1 MLPLHQFKA
10 YIQQNALFSNDD
22 QILLAV
28 SGGRDSVLMAHLFKL
43 AGYNFGI
50 AHCNFN
56 LRGEES
62 VRDEHFV
69 KMLGTTLGVPVYV
82 KHFQTKAYA
91 NTHKISIQM
100 AARDLRY
107 HWFEELSNQ
116 EGYQR
121 IALAQHQDDAIETV
135 LLNLT
140 RGTGIAG
147 LHGILPKRGKLIRPL
162 LFLTRTAI
170 NDLIDAENIDYVEDS
185 SNLSANYARN
195 KIRLKVIPQLKE
207 INASLELTFQHN
219 IQRFADTEQVLQ
231 QVVTELRNVMFR
243 TEHDGIYLSIE
254 KVKSLNPQKL
264 LMFEL
269 LKPYHFSEAVIA
281 DLIQAL
287 DKQSGI
293 SFFSSSHQL
302 TLNRDELIISPILS
316 VEIGQH
322 LLWHPTA
329 DKLETP
335 NGTFSSIRLSKAAFD
350 ENYQIERDP
359 CKAYLDT
366 DQLIYPLIVRNRQ
379 PGDKFKPFGM
389 KHYKKLSDF
398 FIDEKV
404 PLTRKD
410 TVPILLN
417 GNGEVI
423 WVTGMRQDNRYKLD
437 PATKN
442 ITILTF
448 SAPYITN
455 SKQS

>member
-1 MLPLHQFKA
+1 MLPVHNFKA
-10 YIQQNALFSNDD
+10 YIQQNILFSSND

-69 KMLGTTLGVPVYV
+69 KMLAATLEVPAYI
-82 KHFQTKAYA
+82 KHFQTKTYA
-91 NTHKISIQM
+91 SSHKISIQM

-107 HWFEELSNQ
+107 QWFEELSKA
-116 EGYQR
+116 EGYVY

-162 LFLTRTAI
+162 LFLTRTEI
-170 NDLIDAENIDYVEDS
+170 NDLIDSENIDYVEDS
-185 SNLSANYARN
+185 SNLSVNYARN

-207 INASLELTFQHN
+207 INSSLELTFQHN

-231 QVVTELRNVMFR
+231 QVVSELRNSLFR
-243 TEHDGIYLSIE
+243 TEHDGLYLSIE
-254 KVKSLNPQKL
+254 QVKNLNPQKL

-281 DLIQAL
+281 DLIQGL
-287 DKQSGI
+287 DKQSGL

-302 TLNRDELIISPILS
+302 TLNREELIISPLKD
-316 VEIGQH
+316 EERGQH
-322 LLWHPTA
+322 LLWHA
-329 DKLETP
+329 AEDKIETP
-335 NGTFSSIRLSKAAFD
+335 NGIINTLRMSKAEFD
-350 ENYQIERDP
+350 KDYQIAKDSNQ
-359 CKAYLDT
+359 AYLDT
-366 DQLIYPLIVRNRQ
+366 DQLIYPLILRSRQ
-379 PGDKFKPFGM
+379 PGDRFKPFGM
-389 KHYKKLSDF
+389 KHFKKLSDF

-404 PLTRKD
+404 PVTRKD
-410 TVPILLN
+410 AVPILLN

-423 WVTGMRQDNRYKLD
+423 WVVGMRQDNRYKISS
-437 PATKN
+437 ATKN

-448 SAPYITN
+448 VTPYITN

>member
-1 MLPLHQFKA
+1 MLPLHTFKA
-10 YIQQNALFSNDD
+10 FIQQNTLFSNED

-28 SGGRDSVLMAHLFKL
+28 SGGRDSVLMARLFKQ

-62 VRDEHFV
+62 LRDEHFV
-69 KMLGTTLGVPVYV
+69 KMLAATLEVPVYV
-82 KHFQTKAYA
+82 RHFDTKAYA
-91 NTHKISIQM
+91 NSHKISIQM

-107 HWFEELSNQ
+107 QWFDALSNA
-116 EGYQR
+116 EGYAY

-170 NDLIDAENIDYVEDS
+170 NDLIDLENIDYVEDS

-231 QVVTELRNVMFR
+231 QVVTGLRSSMFR
-243 TEHDGIYLSIE
+243 TEYDGLYVSIE

-269 LKPYHFSEAVIA
+269 LKPYHFSEAVIG

-293 SFFSSSHQL
+293 AFFSNSHQL
-302 TLNRDELIISPILS
+302 TLNREELIISALKTEES
-316 VEIGQH
+316 GQH
-322 LLWHPTA
+322 LLWHPTEPEI
-329 DKLETP
+329 ETP
-335 NGTFSSIRLSKAAFD
+335 NGTLNSTRLSKAAFD
-350 ENYQIERDP
+350 KDYQIDRDP
-359 CKAYLDT
+359 NKAYLDT
-366 DQLIYPLIVRNRQ
+366 DQLIYPLILRSRQ

-404 PLTRKD
+404 PVTRKD

-423 WVTGMRQDNRYKLD
+423 WVAGMRQDNRYKIG
-437 PATKN
+437 PATSN
-442 ITILTF
+442 ITILTYT
-448 SAPYITN
+448 APHITN

>member
-1 MLPLHQFKA
+1 MLPLHNFKA
-10 YIQQNALFSNDD
+10 YIQQNTLFSTDD

-43 AGYNFGI
+43 AGYQFGI

-69 KMLGTTLGVPVYV
+69 KMLAATLEVPVYV
-82 KHFQTKAYA
+82 KHFETKAYA
-91 NTHKISIQM
+91 SSHKISIQM

-107 HWFEELSNQ
+107 QWFEELSTA
-116 EGYQR
+116 EGYAY

-162 LFLTRTAI
+162 LFLTRVEI
-170 NDLIDAENIDYVEDS
+170 NALVEKEKIDYVEDS

-195 KIRLKVIPQLKE
+195 KIRLKVIPPLKE
-207 INASLELTFQHN
+207 INASLELTFQQN

-231 QVVTELRNVMFR
+231 QVVAELRSAMFR
-243 TEHDGIYLSIE
+243 TEHDGLYLSIE

-293 SFFSSSHQL
+293 SFFSTTHQL
-302 TLNRDELIISPILS
+302 TLNREELIISPLKKEES
-316 VEIGQH
+316 GQH
-322 LLWHPTA
+322 LLWHPTE
-329 DKLETP
+329 ETIEMP
-335 NGTFSSIRLSKAAFD
+335 HGSISSKRLSKAEFD
-350 ENYQIERDP
+350 TNYQIERDP
-359 CKAYLDT
+359 NKAYLDA
-366 DQLIYPLIVRNRQ
+366 DQLIYPLILRSRQ
-379 PGDKFKPFGM
+379 PGDRFKPFGM

-398 FIDEKV
+398 FIDEKIPV
-404 PLTRKD
+404 TRKD
-410 TVPILLN
+410 AVPILLN

-423 WVTGMRQDNRYKLD
+423 WVAGMRQDNRYKIGA
-437 PATKN
+437 ATKN
-442 ITILTF
+442 ITILTY